1 MAGMCLTEV
10 FLRQVGDQDVLVQ
23 FQAVSLNYHD
33 YAIFKGNFPFA
44 HKHPIVASSNS
55 AGVVVQVGSSVR
67 EFKRG
72 HQHGGIDPYAAS
84 TGVGGIIDGAL
95 RLFCICN
102 ETVLVKAP
110 KSISSLE
117 GSTLPCVPLTSWNA
131 LYGLRPMK
139 AGQSVLVQGTLAK
152 AAGAAVITTTYSET
166 EALRL
171 KELGADHVID
181 YRPEPNWA
189 DVDYIMDIGGKDT
202 LEQSLK
208 CIKTE
213 GIINLFEFLGAIRGL
228 YVGSQAMLKDMVQAF
243 ERKISVPCLIVESL
257 NLNRAKKRLNIS

>member
-67 EFKRG
+67 EFKKG

-181 YRPEPNWA
+181 YRPEPNWGVVA
-189 DVDYIMDIGGKDT
+189 HQLSG
-202 LEQSLK
+202 
-208 CIKTE
+208 IKRMLT
-213 GIINLFEFLGAIRGL
+213 ISWILGARIHLSR
-228 YVGSQAMLKDMVQAF
+228 V
-243 ERKISVPCLIVESL
+243 
-257 NLNRAKKRLNIS
+257 